1 MPRVL
6 FASSLCFGVMGA
18 VVDCEVKGVN
28 IGAGRT
34 CLCVVVDVY
43 SSFSIRVS
51 VPDVL
56 LASSCLERCIVML
69 RDDEEY
75 CVSAGTTVSVRVVVG
90 ISSSRGV
97 SLFVP

>member
-1 MPRVL
+1 MLKNCEVQSVSAGASISVRVAVGKCTSSGVSLFMPRVL

-51 VPDVL
+51 VPSVL
-56 LASSCLERCIVML
+56 LTG
-69 RDDEEY
+69 RD
-75 CVSAGTTVSVRVVVG
+75 
-90 ISSSRGV
+90 
-97 SLFVP
+97 FK

>member
-18 VVDCEVKGVN
+18 VVDVEVKGVN

-51 VPDVL
+51 VPYVL
-56 LASSCLERCIVML
+56 LACSCLESRVVML
-69 RDDEEY
+69 GYTE
-75 CVSAGTTVSVRVVVG
+75 V
-90 ISSSRGV
+90 
-97 SLFVP
+97 

>member
-51 VPDVL
+51 VPSVL
-56 LASSCLERCIVML
+56 LTGRDFKRCIIVL
-69 RDDEEY
+69 GNSE
-75 CVSAGTTVSVRVVVG
+75 VQSVGAGAIVGVRVAIG
-90 ISSSRGV
+90 INTRSGV
-97 SLFVP
+97 SLFMP